1 MPPRA
6 TRLDGLVCL
15 GLVALTAGVFAGV
28 LGCEFVTYDDPM
40 YVLTNPAVTGGFT
53 AHNISWAWTG
63 QFGFWHPLT
72 WMSLQ
77 LDAELFGLNP
87 ARFHLTNLLLHC
99 GNVVLVYGVLTLLT
113 GARGPSA
120 AVATL
125 FAVHPLN
132 VETVAWVSERKGLL
146 SMFFGLLAIGAYGA
160 HVRAPGRGWY
170 GALVGAYVLS
180 LLAKPVFVTLPLL
193 LLLLDYWPLRRVG
206 PAETGGRSW
215 RQLVGEKLPLVGLA
229 VVIGVVTI
237 AAEESVGALPT
248 FGDRSI
254 ESRVKNGVVS
264 YAEYLRR
271 AVYPNDL
278 APFYPHP
285 GKSLPS
291 ETVIGSALL
300 LAALSVAALRTRD
313 RLPYLFVGWSWF
325 VVALLPMSGLIQV
338 GGHAMADRYAYLP
351 LIGLLVAVCWGVRA
365 LTEQWPRWAPA
376 AVAVL
381 AVGAAGFVTLAQV
394 EYWRTSEAL
403 WEHTL
408 AVTSRNHRA
417 HFHMG
422 KIRAEEGRTDDA
434 IRHYRAGLEFHPRDE
449 LANYLLGGLLADRG
463 QLDEAA
469 ARLTTA
475 TETAPKFADAW
486 WQLGRV
492 QRRRND
498 PAAAVAALTAALKLR
513 PNDPQIL
520 TERGTAYARGGRPAD
535 AVADFRATRA
545 AGYESVDI
553 DNNMGI
559 ALAELGQ
566 LDEARD
572 RFQSAIRVAPNAPD
586 GYVNLGFLT
595 EQLGRTDEAADLFR
609 TAARVDATAV
619 APRSALG
626 LMLRRHGRPQE
637 AVTAL
642 EAATA
647 LKPDDPELWFELG
660 LTWEVLGT
668 PDRAIEAYRRA
679 VQLRPGAARFR
690 VALGSVLVDQKQA
703 GASDEFRAAQ
713 SDADGLRQCAR
724 TAFRLAAHQN
734 PAARE
739 EKVAVCLARAVCRAS
754 GEREPSLLD
763 LLAIAYASDGQFT
776 RALEVE
782 QKALEL
788 SPSDRPQDRAVRDR
802 MLKSFRDGKPVRDPD
817 LK

>member
-1 MPPRA
+1 MSPRA
-6 TRLDGLVCL
+6 NRLDGLVCL
-15 GLVALTAGVFAGV
+15 GLVALTASVFAGV

-40 YVLTNPAVTGGFT
+40 YVLTNPAVTGGLT
-53 AHNISWAWTG
+53 ADNVSWAWTG
-63 QFGFWHPLT
+63 KFGLWHPLT

-77 LDAELFGLNP
+77 LDTELFGLNP

-99 GNVVLVYGVLTLLT
+99 GNVLLVYGVLTSLT

-120 AVATL
+120 AVAAL

-146 SMFFGLLAIGAYGA
+146 SMFFGLIAVGAYGA
-160 HVRAPGRGWY
+160 YVRAPGLARY
-170 GALVGAYVLS
+170 GVMVGAYTLS
-180 LLAKPVFVTLPLL
+180 LLAKPVFVSLPLL
-193 LLLLDYWPLRRVG
+193 LLLLDYWPLRRAG
-206 PAETGGRSW
+206 TAATGGRSW
-215 RQLVGEKLPLVGLA
+215 RQLAGEKLPLVGLA
-229 VVIGVVTI
+229 VAIGVVTI
-237 AAEESVGALPT
+237 VAEDSVGALPT
-248 FGDRSI
+248 SGSRSI
-254 ESRVKNGVVS
+254 ESRLKNGAVS

-285 GKSLPS
+285 GRSLPS
-291 ETVIGSALL
+291 ETAVGSALL
-300 LAALSVAALRTRD
+300 LVALSVLAVRTRE
-313 RLPYLFVGWSWF
+313 RLPYLLVGWSWF

-365 LTEQWPRWAPA
+365 LTERSRWVPA
-376 AVAVL
+376 GVAVL
-381 AVGAAGFVTLAQV
+381 AVGASGFVARAQV
-394 EYWRTSEAL
+394 EHWKTSEAL

-408 AVTSRNHRA
+408 AVTARNHRA
-417 HFHMG
+417 HFHLG

-434 IRHYRAGLEFHPRDE
+434 IRHFRAGLEFHPRDE
-449 LANYLLGGLLADRG
+449 VANFLLGCLLADRG

-475 TETAPKFADAW
+475 TETAPQFADAW

-498 PAAAVAALTAALKLR
+498 PASAAAALTAALKLR
-513 PNDPQIL
+513 PNDPQML
-520 TERGTAYARGGRPAD
+520 TERGTACARAGRPAD
-535 AVADFRATRA
+535 AVADFRAARA
-545 AGYESVDI
+545 AGYESVDL

-559 ALAELGQ
+559 ALAELGL
-566 LDEARD
+566 LDEARA
-572 RFQSAIRVAPNAPD
+572 RFRSAVCAAPDAPD
-586 GYVNLGFLT
+586 GYINLGFLM
-595 EQLGRTDEAADLFR
+595 EQLGQPDEAADLFR

-626 LMLRRHGRPQE
+626 LLLRRRGRPQD
-637 AVTAL
+637 AVPVL
-642 EAATA
+642 EAATG

-668 PDRAIEAYRRA
+668 QDRAAGAYRRA
-679 VQLRPGAARFR
+679 AQLRPGAARFHA
-690 VALGSVLVDQKQA
+690 ALGSVLVAQGLP
-703 GASDEFRAAQ
+703 GAADEFRAAQ
-713 SDADGLRQCAR
+713 ADADGLRQCAR

-754 GEREPSLLD
+754 GEREPALLD
-763 LLAIAYASDGQFT
+763 LLAIAYASDGQFA

-782 QKALEL
+782 QKAIEL
-788 SPSDRPQDRAVRDR
+788 SPSDRPPDRAVRER
-802 MLKSFRDGKPVRDPD
+802 MLKSFRDGKPVRDTE